1 MSVRQQTVTCVR
13 ERTGGER
20 LTDRWKEK
28 QQAHR
33 QTDTEEKMADQFG
46 FEKERN
52 SSLRTQRLLIRTYCE
67 EEHIK
72 RLKFESLYVLG

>member
-1 MSVRQQTVTCVR
+1 MRQQTVTC
-13 ERTGGER
+13 ERGRGEEDGMGGGR

-28 QQAHR
+28 QQ
-33 QTDTEEKMADQFG
+33 TDAEEKMADQFG

-52 SSLRTQRLLIRTYCE
+52 SSRRTPRLLIRTYCK